1 MVLGEVR
8 IGNNVTIG
16 ANCVIDFDIPD
27 NTTVV
32 GQKPRIIRKSINSSI
47 IDNRGG

>member
-1 MVLGEVR
+1 MVLGEIK

-16 ANCVIDFDIPD
+16 ANCVIDFNVPD

-32 GQKPRIIRKSINSSI
+32 GQKARIIKK
-47 IDNRGG
+47 